1 MIFLTP
7 EVYKQIEDLKK
18 KIQAQ
23 ILKIAK
29 DALIFNAHDFQIQ
42 FSLVGHVNSCTLSVF
57 CDGSNEDCSNSTL
70 ILDCNTQPFSF
81 DSYTPEA
88 WQEILNKLIEG
99 QRKLREFKKQQV
111 AEAKKAEA
119 I

>member
-29 DALIFNAHDFQIQ
+29 DAYVLNSDDFQIQ
-42 FSLVGHVNSCTLSVF
+42 FELIGHTEALQLGVYIGGTNEKY
-57 CDGSNEDCSNSTL
+57 SNLTVILHCYIKVYPWEKPST
-70 ILDCNTQPFSF
+70 
-81 DSYTPEA
+81 EA

-99 QRKLREFKKQQV
+99 QRKLRELKKQQV

-119 I
+119 L